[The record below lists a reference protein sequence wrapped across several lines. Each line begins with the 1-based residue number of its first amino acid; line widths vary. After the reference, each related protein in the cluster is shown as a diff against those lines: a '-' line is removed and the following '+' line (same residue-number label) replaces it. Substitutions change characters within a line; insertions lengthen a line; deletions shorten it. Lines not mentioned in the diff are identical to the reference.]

1 MKIKFNKFERVAGLF
16 VGFAC
21 IAAVASLALIAV
33 KQSWFESRVTY
44 FTEIEK
50 AEGVFPGTKVK
61 IAGLKAGRVESVAL
75 KDDKILVQIAVLES
89 FSKRIKKD
97 SEIVL
102 SRPFIIG
109 EKIIDIT
116 TGSKASPSLP
126 AGSLIPT
133 NYSFDLT
140 DLVDPRKIQPHLE
153 SLTKFSENMKYLLDA
168 FTEESR
174 SKGLV
179 QMFDD
184 LRPLLKNANVASIE
198 VKKISDQLLHKQNL
212 KTVMGNVALT
222 TTEINKELETMM
234 ALSRELPQITRN
246 SAEVMKNLAV
256 LTKHMNKLIPAIT
269 EIAPE
274 LPKASKRAIEAMDE
288 AVVVLKALQKSF
300 LLSGAADEVRK
311 EEAKKEAADPL
322 NKQKNRKPASSW
334 WFSDDEDGD

>member
-1 MKIKFNKFERVAGLF
+1 MKVKFNKFERVAGMF

-21 IAAVASLALIAV
+21 IAAIASLALIAV
-33 KQSWFESRVTY
+33 KQSWFESKVTFY
-44 FTEIEK
+44 TEIEK

-61 IAGLKAGRVESVAL
+61 ISGLKAGRVENVSL
-75 KDDKILVQIAVLES
+75 QEDKVVVKIAVLES

-116 TGSKASPSLP
+116 TGSKSSPSLP
-126 AGSLIPT
+126 AGSMIPT

-140 DLVDPRKIQPHLE
+140 DLMDPRKIQPHLE
-153 SLTKFSENMKYLLDA
+153 SMSKFSENMKYLLDA

-174 SKGLV
+174 SKGIV

-198 VKKISDQLLHKQNL
+198 VKKISEQLLHKQNL
-212 KTVMGNVALT
+212 KTVMGNVAVT
-222 TTEINKELETMM
+222 TTEFNKELDTML

-274 LPKASKRAIEAMDE
+274 LPRASKRAIEAMDE
-288 AVVVLKALQKSF
+288 AVIVLKALQKSF
-300 LLSGAADEVRK
+300 LLSGAAEEVKK
-311 EEAKKEAADPL
+311 EEAKKKSKDPG
-322 NKQKNRKPASSW
+322 NKEEGFRFPA
-334 WFSDDEDGD
+334 FFGEDGD